1 MIELPSPLTPID
13 CNLQDFAF
21 MPVDVKRMLSSETWI
36 LGTGDERA
44 AAITLWLESWHQVP
58 AASLPDNDR
67 MLEHLSKAKAW
78 KRVKEHALR
87 GWEKCSDGRLY
98 HRVVAEKVLEAWIEK
113 LLNSLSGSTGNAK
126 RWGIDIDTVA
136 LEGRVIE
143 AAQLLTAIAPQSKT
157 LRKKQVLSIVSGSP
171 SDPKKIA
178 PRSSEPSP
186 PDSGGESPP
195 ESAEDRNRQ
204 GQGQGYTPPIGGD
217 ASASHSPEPPEGLS
231 AKDAVFH
238 IAVPWLVERGVPD
251 KNARSLMG
259 GAVKQLGDDGA
270 WALSQQF
277 MREKPIEPAAWIAG
291 AINARM
297 KPGGASRPNRQ
308 EELETRNRAVAAR
321 LAQEGS

>member
-87 GWEKCSDGRLY
+87 GWEKCTDGRLY

-113 LLNSLSGSTGNAK
+113 LLNSLSGSAGNAK

-157 LRKKQVLSIVSGSP
+157 LRKKQVLSIVAGSP
-171 SDPKKIA
+171 PDPKKIA
-178 PRSSEPSP
+178 PRSPDSSP
-186 PDSGGESPP
+186 PDSPP
-195 ESAEDRNRQ
+195 DSAEDRNRQ
-204 GQGQGYTPPIGGD
+204 GQGQGHTPPIGGD
-217 ASASHSPEPPEGLS
+217 AVASQPTELPPGLT
-231 AKDAVFH
+231 AEEAVFQ

-251 KNARSLMG
+251 RNARSLMG
-259 GAVKQLGDDGA
+259 AARKQLGDDSA
-270 WALSQQF
+270 WELARQF
-277 MREKPIEPAAWIAG
+277 MRDKPVEPAAWISA

-297 KPGGASRPNRQ
+297 KPGGAGRPNRQ
-308 EELETRNRAVAAR
+308 EDLEARNRTVAAR
-321 LAQEGS
+321 LAQEGT